1 MGLEIAKDK
10 PLGTEF
16 KTVELTD
23 DNPLMLEMLGDNCRL
38 VKITYSFVG
47 DNDILFSVGLCA
59 KDFHEEDYE

>member
-16 KTVELTD
+16 KTSELY
-23 DNPLMLEMLGDNCRL
+23 NNNELMLKALGEKCRL

-47 DNDILFSVGLCA
+47 DTEVLASFGLSV
-59 KDFHEEDYE
+59 KDFNEEDYE